1 MWLDVE
7 FRVRLPKTNLD
18 LAKLYIQWKTH
29 GNVQKQPPIDINSN
43 FYFPK
48 NLSINLNQNS
58 TKDIKREGE
67 DFVMRNKKNTHTHN
81 PKTYIFFKKPS
92 ILIRVLRKN
101 KNSPREREYSQF
113 FFFVVKIW
121 IEMGEMI
128 SNL

>member
-7 FRVRLPKTNLD
+7 FRVRLPKTNPD
-18 LAKLYIQWKTH
+18 LAKLYIQWKTR
-29 GNVQKQPPIDINSN
+29 GNAQKQSPIDINSN

-58 TKDIKREGE
+58 TKDIKKEGE
-67 DFVMRNKKNTHTHN
+67 DFVMTNKKHTHTHTHN
-81 PKTYIFFKKPS
+81 PETYIFFKKPS

-113 FFFVVKIW
+113 FFLW
-121 IEMGEMI
+121 
-128 SNL
+128 